1 MKRALIILS
10 LLAAFFVSGAASDSI
25 PLTLQQCKDRAVLY
39 NEDLRSADIDVQ
51 IARQDRKI
59 ALSQYIPKINGLAMG
74 VMLPVDF
81 PIIDENYIQMSLK
94 THGMYM
100 AGFTLVQP
108 LYAGGRIVNGTKMA
122 KSGVECMELMQKK
135 TKAEVEYNVENAFW
149 SLVAVRNKRQMVEQY
164 VALMDTI
171 ENQVNIAYQT
181 EHATMSDLLSVRSKK
196 MELEYQLK
204 QIDMG
209 IDLCALSLMS
219 MIGVSADSMVV
230 PVYEVTMAD
239 SPSDIEKSENE
250 RIEVTLL
257 RKQVEISKLQEKMVI
272 GEYLPSVGLT
282 AGWMWLDNMRI
293 YSALITPFGTW
304 DYTYKMGRKI
314 PMAMLSLS
322 VPITGWV
329 EGAHKIKKAKLQ
341 TEKSKLLF
349 EKNTKLLNIENEQA
363 IRQVQNSSLMLEA
376 AKMKKESAEEKLR
389 VTRNRY
395 DADMCTLSDLM
406 RAQAECEQALSE
418 YIETAAKYRIYIAN
432 YNRIFSNYEH

>member
-1 MKRALIILS
+1 MLFLTACCIG
-10 LLAAFFVSGAASDSI
+10 VMASDSI

-39 NEDLRSADIDVQ
+39 NEDLRSADIDLQ

-74 VMLPVDF
+74 VMLPTDF
-81 PIIDENYIQMSLK
+81 PIIDENYLQMSLK

-100 AGFTLVQP
+100 AGFMLVMP
-108 LYAGGRIVNGTKMA
+108 LYAGGRIVNGTRMA
-122 KSGVECMELMQKK
+122 KGGVECMELMQKK

-149 SLVAVRNKRQMVEQY
+149 SLVAVRTKKQMVEQY
-164 VALMDTI
+164 IALMDTI
-171 ENQVNIAYQT
+171 ENQVNIAYET

-204 QIDMG
+204 QVDMG

-230 PVYEVTMAD
+230 PVYDVNEVNAVD
-239 SPSDIEKSENE
+239 DFNGSEKE
-250 RIEVTLL
+250 RIEETLL
-257 RKQVEISKLQEKMVI
+257 RKQVEISKLQEKMVL
-272 GEYLPSVGLT
+272 GEYLPSLGLT
-282 AGWMWLDNMRI
+282 GGWMWLDNFRI
-293 YSALITPFGTW
+293 YSALITPLGTW

-314 PMAMLSLS
+314 PLAMLSLN

-341 TEKSKLLF
+341 TEKSQLQL
-349 EKNTKLLNIENEQA
+349 EKNKKLLNIENEQA
-363 IRQVQNSSLMLEA
+363 IRQVRNSELMLEA

-395 DADMCTLSDLM
+395 DADMSTLSELM
-406 RAQAECEQALSE
+406 TAQADCEKALSE
-418 YIETAAKYRIYIAN
+418 YIEATSQYRIYIAN
-432 YNRIFSNYEH
+432 YYRIFNDR

>member
-1 MKRALIILS
+1 MKRYAIIIS
-10 LLAAFFVSGAASDSI
+10 LLTLFFVNAAASDSI
-25 PLTLQQCKDRAVLY
+25 PLTLQQCKDRALLY

-51 IARQDRKI
+51 MARQDRKI

-81 PIIDENYIQMSLK
+81 PLIDENYLQLSLK

-100 AGFTLVQP
+100 AGFTLMEP
-108 LYAGGRIVNGTKMA
+108 LYAGGRIVNGTRLA
-122 KSGVECMELMQKK
+122 KQGVECMEIMQKK

-149 SLVAVRNKRQMVEQY
+149 SLVAVRTKRQMVEQY
-164 VALMDTI
+164 IMLMDTI
-171 ENQVNIAYQT
+171 ENQVNIAYET

-196 MELEYQLK
+196 MDLQYQLK

-230 PVYEVTMAD
+230 PVYEFSETD
-239 SPSDIEKSENE
+239 SITNSEVSDGE
-250 RIEVTLL
+250 RLEETLL
-257 RKQVEISKLQEKMVI
+257 RKQVEISKLQEKMVL
-272 GEYLPSVGLT
+272 GEYLPTLGLT
-282 AGWMWLDNMRI
+282 AGWMWFDNFNI
-293 YSALITPFGTW
+293 YTALITPFGTW

-329 EGAHKIKKAKLQ
+329 EGAHKLKKAKLQ
-341 TEKSKLLF
+341 TEKSQLSF
-349 EKNTKLLNIENEQA
+349 EKNSKLLKIENEQA
-363 IRQVQNSSLMLEA
+363 LRQVQNGSLMYDA

-389 VTRNRY
+389 VERNRY
-395 DADMCTLSDLM
+395 GADMCTLSDVM

-432 YNRIFSNYEH
+432 YKRIFSNQ